1 MSRCSGRCSWRAI
14 SRPLGTTRT
23 DGFPRKAALA
33 HRDCVAEVV
42 RRCVDWKTC
51 RREDVLAM
59 AARAGIPMDER
70 DAVVAYAERESN
82 GLYEGHAIR
91 YGVAPASL
99 IGLPRK
105 R

>member
-1 MSRCSGRCSWRAI
+1 
-14 SRPLGTTRT
+14 
-23 DGFPRKAALA
+23 
-33 HRDCVAEVV
+33 
-42 RRCVDWKTC
+42 
-51 RREDVLAM
+51 M